1 MTAEK
6 PDEASAAAKALGIR
20 KVDGRHEFDGKSL
33 LASMGGVQGILEAII
48 PGFIFV
54 ILFAFT
60 REVYLSI
67 AISAAVSVAFILL
80 RIITRKP
87 LTQAIGG
94 LLGIAI
100 ASFLAF
106 REGGSGRDYFLTGF
120 ITNLSYLIPLAISVL
135 VRWPLIGVIVGF
147 LIGEKTAWRK
157 NKHEMR
163 LFTMAT
169 LLWVGIFSA
178 RLLVQ
183 WPLYLA
189 DNLTALA
196 TARLIMGLP
205 LYAAGL
211 WVTWLMLRGVI
222 QRPR

>member
-6 PDEASAAAKALGIR
+6 PEEASAAAKALGIR
-20 KVDGRHEFDGKSL
+20 KVDGRHEFDGRSL
-33 LASMGGVQGILEAII
+33 LVSMGGVQGILEAII

-87 LTQAIGG
+87 LAQAIGG

-157 NKHEMR
+157 NKYEMR
-163 LFTMAT
+163 LFSAAT
-169 LLWVGIFSA
+169 LLWVSIFSA

>member
-1 MTAEK
+1 VSDSK
-6 PDEASAAAKALGIR
+6 PDEATAAAKALGIR
-20 KVDGRHEFDGKSL
+20 KVDGRHEFDSKSL
-33 LASMGGVQGILEAII
+33 LVSMGGLQGILEAIV
-48 PGFIFV
+48 PGFVFV
-54 ILFAFT
+54 ILFALT
-60 REVYLSI
+60 TQVYLSI
-67 AISAAVSVAFILL
+67 GVSAAVSVTFILI

-87 LTQAIGG
+87 LAQAIGG
-94 LLGIAI
+94 LIGIGI

-106 REGGSGRDYFLTGF
+106 RDGGSGRDYFLTGF
-120 ITNLSYLIPLAISVL
+120 ITNLSYLVPLAISVL
-135 VRWPLIGVIVGF
+135 IRWPLIGVIAGF
-147 LIGEKTAWRK
+147 LLGEKTAWRK
-157 NKHEMR
+157 NKYEMR
-163 LFTMAT
+163 LFNLAT
-169 LLWVGIFSA
+169 LLWVGIFSS

-222 QRPR
+222 QRRP

>member
-1 MTAEK
+1 VSEK
-6 PDEASAAAKALGIR
+6 DKNEASAAARALGIR

-33 LASMGGVQGILEAII
+33 LVSMGGVQGILEAIV

-60 REVYLSI
+60 REVFLSI
-67 AISAAVSVAFILL
+67 GISASVSVAFILL
-80 RIITRKP
+80 RIVTRKP
-87 LTQAIGG
+87 LAQAIGG
-94 LLGIAI
+94 LVGIGI

-106 REGGSGRDYFLTGF
+106 RDGGSGRDYFLTGF
-120 ITNLSYLIPLAISVL
+120 VTNLSYLIPLAVSVL
-135 VRWPLIGVIVGF
+135 IRWPLIGVITGF
-147 LIGEKTAWRK
+147 IIGEKTAWRK
-157 NKHEMR
+157 NKFEMR

-169 LLWVGIFSA
+169 LLWVGIFGS
-178 RLLVQ
+178 RLMVQ

>member
-1 MTAEK
+1 
-6 PDEASAAAKALGIR
+6 
-20 KVDGRHEFDGKSL
+20 
-33 LASMGGVQGILEAII
+33 MGGVQGILEAII

-87 LTQAIGG
+87 LAQAIGG

-157 NKHEMR
+157 NKYEMR
-163 LFTMAT
+163 LFSAAT
-169 LLWVGIFSA
+169 LLWVSIFSA

>member
-20 KVDGRHEFDGKSL
+20 KVDGRHEFDGRSL
-33 LASMGGVQGILEAII
+33 LVSMGGVQGILEAII
-48 PGFIFV
+48 PAFIFV

-87 LTQAIGG
+87 LAQAIGG

-157 NKHEMR
+157 NKYEMR
-163 LFTMAT
+163 LFSAAT
-169 LLWVGIFSA
+169 LLWVSIFSA

>member
-1 MTAEK
+1 MTGEK

-67 AISAAVSVAFILL
+67 AISAAVSVAFILF

-157 NKHEMR
+157 NKYEMR
-163 LFTMAT
+163 LFSAAT
-169 LLWVGIFSA
+169 LLWVSIFSA

>member
-20 KVDGRHEFDGKSL
+20 KVDGRHEFDGRSL
-33 LASMGGVQGILEAII
+33 LVSMGGVQGILEAII

-67 AISAAVSVAFILL
+67 AISAPVSVAFILL

-87 LTQAIGG
+87 LAQAIGG

-157 NKHEMR
+157 NKYEMR
-163 LFTMAT
+163 LFSAAT
-169 LLWVGIFSA
+169 LLWVSIFSA

>member
-1 MTAEK
+1 VSEK
-6 PDEASAAAKALGIR
+6 DKNEASAAARALGIR

-33 LASMGGVQGILEAII
+33 LVSMGGVQGILEAIV

-60 REVYLSI
+60 REVFLSI
-67 AISAAVSVAFILL
+67 GISASVSVAFILL
-80 RIITRKP
+80 RIVTRKP
-87 LTQAIGG
+87 LAQAIGG
-94 LLGIAI
+94 LVGIGI

-106 REGGSGRDYFLTGF
+106 RDGGSGRDYFLTGF
-120 ITNLSYLIPLAISVL
+120 VTNLSYLIPLAVSVL
-135 VRWPLIGVIVGF
+135 IRWPLIGVITGF
-147 LIGEKTAWRK
+147 IIGEKTAWRK
-157 NKHEMR
+157 NKYEMR

-169 LLWVGIFSA
+169 LLWVGIFGS
-178 RLLVQ
+178 RLMVQ

>member
-1 MTAEK
+1 MSEK
-6 PDEASAAAKALGIR
+6 DKNEASAAARALGIR

-33 LASMGGVQGILEAII
+33 LVSMGGVQGILEAIV

-60 REVYLSI
+60 REVFLSI
-67 AISAAVSVAFILL
+67 GISASVSVAFILL
-80 RIITRKP
+80 RIVTRKP
-87 LTQAIGG
+87 LAQAIGG
-94 LLGIAI
+94 LVGIGI

-106 REGGSGRDYFLTGF
+106 RDGGSGRDYFLTGF
-120 ITNLSYLIPLAISVL
+120 VTNLSYLIPLAVSVL
-135 VRWPLIGVIVGF
+135 IRWPLIGVITGF
-147 LIGEKTAWRK
+147 IIGEKTASRK
-157 NKHEMR
+157 NKYEMR

-169 LLWVGIFSA
+169 LLWVGIFGS
-178 RLLVQ
+178 RLMVQ